1 MNKKNLPVLL
11 ITWNRPTHLLKSYK
25 AILDSGTEEIYIY
38 CDGLTDDLKKNI
50 KINETR
56 KLIKHLCVKNNNIK
70 HKVKFATQMSLGCRE
85 GVTSAINWFFENNEK
100 GIIVEDDVI
109 ISKIFPEFCLNYF
122 SISENIQFISA
133 SNYGIKPSNGGS
145 FRLSRHAYI
154 WGWATTSKLW
164 SKYEK
169 YIDEIRIKKILKKNN
184 HIDKKYKKYIKFLC
198 DKCVLTNNNK
208 IDTWDYQLS
217 FLLFEQ
223 NIFNLVPSISLA
235 KNIGFD
241 SEATHTKEKT
251 PSYAKLLNNSIR
263 FESSVNI
270 NLIDFKA
277 DKSVQDLIYIPSIGE
292 RIKTKL
298 FKYLK

>member
-11 ITWNRPTHLLKSYK
+11 ITWNRPRHLLKSYK
-25 AILDSGTEEIYIY
+25 AILDSGIDEIFIY
-38 CDGLTDDLKKNI
+38 CDGLTVDLNKNI

-56 KLIKHLCVKNNNIK
+56 NLIKHLCLKNNTIK
-70 HKVKFATQMSLGCRE
+70 HKIKFASQISLGCRE
-85 GVTSAINWFFENNEK
+85 GVTSAINWFFEHNEK

-109 ISKIFPEFCLNYF
+109 ISKIFPAFCLNYF
-122 SISENIQFISA
+122 SISEHVQFISA
-133 SNYGIKPSNGGS
+133 SNYGIKPSNGGN

-169 YIDEIRIKKILKKNN
+169 YIDEIRIKEILKNNYKNKN
-184 HIDKKYKKYIKFLC
+184 YKKYIKFLC
-198 DKCVLTNNNK
+198 EKCILTNNNK

-223 NIFNLVPSISLA
+223 NIINLVPSVSLA

-251 PSYAKLLNNSIR
+251 PEYAKLLNNFIHL
-263 FESSVNI
+263 ESSVDI

-277 DKSVQDLIYIPSIGE
+277 DKSVQDLIYLPSLGE